1 MRSSVSV
8 ALAVRN
14 GLTVGLLLVPAACT
28 NSMAVTTPGATS
40 CTTATPDEMA
50 SAPFEFDTGEPP
62 LQAIENTYGSDACPQ
77 QFLVDIDMTQPG
89 FAGLG
94 LFVAGRWSD
103 ALPATP
109 CDETVTMTVFVTADG
124 TNWQTRDVVQY
135 AGQPESG
142 GGCHAQVVSHTDPN
156 SNALGGTSL
165 SPSEN
170 LQQVRV
176 SIGASEQS
184 TLVAVNVFGETN
196 TN

>member
-1 MRSSVSV
+1 MRYSLSVSLV
-8 ALAVRN
+8 VRS
-14 GLTVGLLLVPAACT
+14 GLTVGLLWGPAACT
-28 NSMAVTTPGATS
+28 DSMAVTSSGSTS
-40 CTTATPDEMA
+40 CTTATPDEIV
-50 SAPFEFDTGEPP
+50 SAPFEFDTGDPP

-89 FAGLG
+89 FTGLG

-135 AGQPESG
+135 AGQPEPG
-142 GGCHAQVVSHTDPN
+142 GGCHARAVSHTDPN

-170 LQQVRV
+170 LQHVRV
-176 SIGASEQS
+176 SIGASEQN